1 MARRSFKEA
10 VQATPDIA
18 DAYKSG
24 ISALGSYSKKV
35 VVPNK
40 RLFGGSVDIDV
51 ATKTLYPNDSR
62 WDYAF
67 DYSGETFFIEIHPAN
82 TVETRIVL
90 NKLKWLKHWLQS
102 KAPELDEIKSTKLHP
117 FYWVEKND
125 EIFYWSPP
133 L

>member
-51 ATKTLYPNDSR
+51 ATKTYIPMIADGIMLLIIQER
-62 WDYAF
+62 RF
-67 DYSGETFFIEIHPAN
+67 
-82 TVETRIVL
+82 L
-90 NKLKWLKHWLQS
+90 
-102 KAPELDEIKSTKLHP
+102 
-117 FYWVEKND
+117 
-125 EIFYWSPP
+125 
-133 L
+133 